1 MQVWR
6 AMDVQTFASR
16 LFCFVCFF
24 FICLFVFLSY
34 FLYFHFSPFPPSI
47 WILASY
53 LKTLYRNGKWW
64 WKEPKRRLLVG
75 SHTLKSK
82 FWRHLD
88 EMSNNDNNNNWT
100 KKNYKKRS
108 AMIRIYTMKLV
119 AIQSS
124 QQTNKQTNKKK
135 FRQFMYR
142 NIFLFSFFSFAAFVW
157 FGLKTTLIHTKEN
170 FEFKINRNKR

>member
-100 KKNYKKRS
+100 KKKITRKGVQWFVFTRWNWWRS
-108 AMIRIYTMKLV
+108 NRV
-119 AIQSS
+119 
-124 QQTNKQTNKKK
+124 NKQIN
-135 FRQFMYR
+135 RQTKR
-142 NIFLFSFFSFAAFVW
+142 NFVSLCTEIFFCFLSFPLLLL
-157 FGLKTTLIHTKEN
+157 FGLV
-170 FEFKINRNKR
+170 

>member
-1 MQVWR
+1 
-6 AMDVQTFASR
+6 
-16 LFCFVCFF
+16 
-24 FICLFVFLSY
+24 
-34 FLYFHFSPFPPSI
+34 
-47 WILASY
+47 
-53 LKTLYRNGKWW
+53 
-64 WKEPKRRLLVG
+64 
-75 SHTLKSK
+75 
-82 FWRHLD
+82 LD